1 MLGPRT
7 MHKAFYAALLISLAG
22 LLGCPKRLDFGP
34 RGQLHDP
41 QELLA
46 LVDQAERAATSFT
59 AEGQVRFSVP
69 EGQATL
75 GAFAAAAEPAS
86 LQLQAN
92 DFFGRPQSVLA
103 CDGKRFGLW
112 VAQEN
117 AYYVG
122 PATPSNLARFL
133 RVPLQPEEVVA
144 LLLGRAPRIDAPAWK
159 LEVDR
164 EEGAYR
170 LSATSADGQRSQSL
184 WVDPLTARPVKSEV
198 TSGAG
203 AAAGGYQARFG
214 DFQPGPP
221 PFPKRIT
228 LESLSRASPARLELH
243 ADRVTLNEAIDP
255 AQFSPDPPEGTP
267 AIEVDESFVPRSP
280 SSRVRD

>member
-34 RGQLHDP
+34 RGQLQDP

-46 LVDQAERAATSFT
+46 LVDQAEQAATSLT

-69 EGQATL
+69 EGQVTL
-75 GAFAAAAEPAS
+75 GAFASAAAPAS
-86 LQLQAN
+86 LQIQAN

-122 PATPSNLARFL
+122 PATPANLARFL
-133 RVPLQPEEVVA
+133 RVPLAPEEVVA
-144 LLLGRAPRIDAPAWK
+144 LLLGRAPRIDAAAWK

-164 EEGAYR
+164 EEGAYK

-184 WVDPLTARPVKSEV
+184 WVDPLTARPVKSAV
-198 TSGAG
+198 TSGG
-203 AAAGGYQARFG
+203 AAGGYLARFG
-214 DFQPGPP
+214 DFQPGSP
-221 PFPKRIT
+221 PFPKRIA
-228 LESLSRASPARLELH
+228 LESLSASSPARLELR
-243 ADRVTLNEAIDP
+243 ADRVTLNEEIDP